1 MKKKIFYGWYI
12 VAATHLICMIGYSTW
27 LYCFGVF
34 FRPMAGEFGW
44 SSTATSFAYSLRSV
58 EGGLAAP
65 VVGWSVDKYG
75 PRIVVFIGG
84 IIAGLGFVLMYT
96 IDSLWGFY
104 LIYGVLMSIGMSA
117 ILYVPAMTAV
127 ANWFI
132 RKRSRA
138 LALLAAGAGIGG
150 LWVPPLAAVLISKYG
165 WRFTAVMLGVAVWVI
180 VLPLS
185 LVLIRRPEDVGLRP
199 DNDPPHDVQHED
211 NPSKTV
217 DGINDNAPPAGG
229 EIDWTIWQV
238 FRSRTFW
245 ILTAAFFL
253 SSLAHSMVTVHAK
266 NHIEDSIKMSEWWA
280 AFFGVGLWVGLSL
293 IGRLVFGWLGDFWD
307 KRYLFMVAYVLCGLG
322 VLVLSRANSLLTA
335 VIYASLFGIGFGATI
350 PLSPAIRGE
359 YFGRAAF
366 GKIQGF
372 TAPIMMMGGMTG
384 PVLAGFLYDL
394 KGSYT
399 LSFTIVAVMQ
409 FLAAF
414 TIFFAKRTQPPGQ
427 KIAGPIEP
435 K

>member
-12 VAATHLICMIGYSTW
+12 VAATHLICMIGYATW

-34 FRPMAGEFGW
+34 FRPMANEFGW
-44 SSTATSFAYSLRSV
+44 SSTATSLAYSLRSV

-65 VVGWSVDKYG
+65 IVGWAVDKYG

-84 IIAGLGFVLMYT
+84 LIAGLGFVMMYT
-96 IDSLWGFY
+96 INSLLSFY
-104 LIYGVLMSIGMSA
+104 LIYGVLLSIGMSA

-127 ANWFI
+127 ANWFV
-132 RKRSRA
+132 RRRSRA

-150 LWVPPLAAVLISKYG
+150 FWVPALAAVLIERYG
-165 WRFTAVMLGVAVWVI
+165 WRITAVLMGIAIWLI

-185 LVLIRRPEDVGLRP
+185 MVLVRRPEDVGLLP
-199 DNDPPHDVQHED
+199 DGDTPQEIETED
-211 NPSKTV
+211 SSAAGPTGTLSSPTV
-217 DGINDNAPPAGG
+217 K
-229 EIDWTIWQV
+229 EVDWTLRQV
-238 FRSRTFW
+238 FASRTFW

-266 NHIEDSIKMSEWWA
+266 NHLEDAGMSSVQA
-280 AFFGVGLWVGLSL
+280 AFLGVGLWVTLSL

-307 KRYLFMVAYVLCGLG
+307 KRYLFMIAYALCGIG
-322 VLVLSRANSLLTA
+322 VLVLSRADDLFSA
-335 VIYASLFGIGFGATI
+335 VLYAAIFGIGFGATI

-372 TAPIMMMGGMTG
+372 TAPIMMLGGMTG
-384 PVLAGFLYDL
+384 PLLAGFLYDL
-394 KGSYT
+394 KESYA

-414 TIFFAKRTQPPGQ
+414 TIFFARPTRPPGPQ
-427 KIAGPIEP
+427 AAEAMAP
-435 K
+435 